1 MQDEKRS
8 NTLRSRVNDKKH
20 VLDRM
25 ERQATITSQM
35 LNNNLD
41 GRTRSSLYKKQ
52 IYRERTFIN
61 DFNVQNTSV
70 SNALMRHDKQAIIE
84 DRGNSNLERV
94 QSVKVEEYEQRK
106 IVSQVITILISAV
119 KVFESLRN

>member
-1 MQDEKRS
+1 
-8 NTLRSRVNDKKH
+8 
-20 VLDRM
+20 
-25 ERQATITSQM
+25 
-35 LNNNLD
+35 
-41 GRTRSSLYKKQ
+41 
-52 IYRERTFIN
+52 
-61 DFNVQNTSV
+61 
-70 SNALMRHDKQAIIE
+70 MRHDKQAITE